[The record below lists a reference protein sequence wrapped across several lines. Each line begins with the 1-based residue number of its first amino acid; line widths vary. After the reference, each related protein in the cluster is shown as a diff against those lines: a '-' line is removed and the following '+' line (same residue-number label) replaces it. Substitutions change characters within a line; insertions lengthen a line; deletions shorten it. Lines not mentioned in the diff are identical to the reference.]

1 MTAIKRIYSIF
12 IILFVFISNIVAQE
26 IIFTAD
32 DSIFIERTTKK
43 YSAIEYLTKAETIN
57 AIAKE
62 FIGQQYV
69 AGTLENPGEPLY
81 ISHSKLDC
89 TTFVELVISIYKAIE
104 NGNTAFKDVCNNL
117 EKIRYRDGIRNDYT
131 SRLHYI
137 SWWIDNNKDFIE
149 EHSTPEHTA
158 TQELNLD
165 YMSVHHDRYTA
176 LKEDASNTFIIAE
189 YEKPYHNIKVK
200 YIPKENVKNLNK
212 TDIKNGDIIA
222 IVTSIK
228 GLDVAHL
235 GFAQWH
241 NNTLHMIH
249 ASSSVGKVIDDT
261 TSLHEYLK
269 NKKNHLGIRVLKIK

>member
-1 MTAIKRIYSIF
+1 MTTTKRIYSTF
-12 IILFVFISNIVAQE
+12 IILFIFLSNTVAQE
-26 IIFTAD
+26 IIFTTD
-32 DSIFIERTTKK
+32 DSIFIERTAKK
-43 YSAIEYLTKAETIN
+43 YSTTEYQAKAETIN

-62 FIGQQYV
+62 FIGQKYI

-89 TTFVELVISIYKAIE
+89 TTFVELVVSIYKAIRD
-104 NGNTAFKDVCNNL
+104 GNTSFKDVCNNL
-117 EKIRYRDGIRNDYT
+117 EKIRYRDGIRNGYT

-149 EHSTPEHTA
+149 EYSTPQHTA
-158 TQELNLD
+158 TQELVLD
-165 YMSVHHDRYTA
+165 YMSTHHDKYPT
-176 LKEDASNTFIIAE
+176 LKENAYNIRIITE
-189 YEKPYHNIKVK
+189 YEKLYRNIEVK
-200 YIPKENVKNLNK
+200 YIPKENVKNLDK

-235 GFAQWH
+235 GFAKWH
-241 NNTLHMIH
+241 ADTLHMIH
-249 ASSSVGKVIDDT
+249 ASSSAGNVIDDT

-269 NKKNHLGIRVLKIK
+269 NKNSHLGIRVMRVE

>member
-43 YSAIEYLTKAETIN
+43 YSAIEYLTKAEAIN

-165 YMSVHHDRYTA
+165 YMSVHHDSYTA
-176 LKEDASNTFIIAE
+176 LKEDTSNTFIIAE

-200 YIPKENVKNLNK
+200 YIPKENVNNLNK
-212 TDIKNGDIIA
+212 TDIENGDIIA

-241 NNTLHMIH
+241 ENKLHMIH

-269 NKKNHLGIRVLKIK
+269 NKKNHLGIRVLKVK